1 MDGFL
6 LAYKEKGITSN
17 KVVQQAK
24 KLLSLKK
31 VGHLGTLDPMAEGLL
46 VLAINRATRFSSF
59 FLESDKSYEA
69 EICFGIKTDTDDAMG
84 RVVEESSLI
93 PKESDI
99 KKELNKFL
107 GESLQNPP
115 FFSALKHKGKPLYK
129 YARDGEFIS
138 KPSRRVN
145 IYSINNFNYFNNRC
159 SFLKH
164 KGKPLYKY
172 ARDGEFI
179 SKPSRRVNI
188 YSINN
193 FNYFNNRCSFLI
205 HCSKGTYIRSIARDL
220 GDNLGS
226 GGHLSALKRVTQGE
240 FNIEQSKLPS
250 ELEMK
255 KIISIESAFQFF
267 KEIKLNEEETKVFS
281 NGGKLAVENQQSNFF
296 RIYDFSNKFLG
307 LGVIADS
314 QLALKRLV

>member
-46 VLAINRATRFSSF
+46 VLAVNRATRFSSF

-93 PKESDI
+93 PKELDV

-138 KPSRRVN
+138 KPPRRVN
-145 IYSINNFNYFNNRC
+145 IYSI
-159 SFLKH
+159 K
-164 KGKPLYKY
+164 
-172 ARDGEFI
+172 
-179 SKPSRRVNI
+179 
-188 YSINN
+188 N

-281 NGGKLAVENQQSNFF
+281 NGGKLAVENQQSDFF

>member
-93 PKESDI
+93 PKELDV

-138 KPSRRVN
+138 KPPRRVN
-145 IYSINNFNYFNNRC
+145 IYSI
-159 SFLKH
+159 K
-164 KGKPLYKY
+164 
-172 ARDGEFI
+172 
-179 SKPSRRVNI
+179 
-188 YSINN
+188 N